1 MEWKKGML
9 AVSKAGHDKD
19 SWYVVLKIEGNYAY
33 LVNGKTKTLEK
44 PKKKKLMHLQPVNVI
59 PENLQEKMDNGK
71 QWINEDIKR
80 ALKLVKKD

>member
-44 PKKKKLMHLQPVNVI
+44 PKKKKLSSRMSRDL
-59 PENLQEKMDNGK
+59 
-71 QWINEDIKR
+71 R
-80 ALKLVKKD
+80 

>member
-44 PKKKKLMHLQPVNVI
+44 PKKKKLMHLQPVNRI
-59 PENLQEKMDNGK
+59 PEQLQEKMDNGR
-71 QWINEDIKR
+71 QWIDEDVKR
-80 ALKLVKKD
+80 ALRLVKKD

>member
-44 PKKKKLMHLQPVNVI
+44 PKKKKLMHLQPVNRI
-59 PENLQEKMDNGK
+59 SEQLQEKMDNGK
-71 QWINEDIKR
+71 QWIDEDVKR

>member
-19 SWYVVLKIEGNYAY
+19 SWYVVLKVEGVYAY
-33 LVNGKTKTLEK
+33 LVNGKTKTMEK
-44 PKKKKLMHLQPVNVI
+44 PKKKKIMHLQTVHRI
-59 PENLQEKMDNGK
+59 PENLQEKMNSEK
-71 QWINEDIKR
+71 QWINEDVKR